1 MRKKMILAAAVLGMT
16 LTVSACSG
24 SSAAG
29 SAQEENRTEGEETA
43 GSGEASGEEKK
54 TEPAE
59 AQEPA
64 GASRLV
70 SVEDT
75 GKYLT
80 LGQYKGL
87 ELERTVQEITDE
99 DVELRIQTEMENH
112 REEVTAS
119 DGAVEMGDQVTIN
132 YVGTIDGET
141 FDGGT
146 ANNFDLVVGDGGFID
161 GFEDGIVG
169 MKKGETRD
177 LPLTFPENYVSTLA
191 GKDVNFQITLQAFRR
206 APEFSEEWVKKNTDY
221 ETEEE
226 YRASIRT
233 QLEEE
238 AKETAETS
246 LTSNAWNMVWTS
258 SEVIEYPQKDIDNF
272 INQYKKINELYAA
285 QAGMSLEE
293 LIEAQGYTQENFD
306 KDCQQYAE
314 YVVKQNLIV
323 QAIMD
328 AEGISLDDPECL
340 EIQNRMMEQ
349 YGATDLADLIDTY
362 GQESVD
368 QSIGLIRVE
377 NFIMENAVIT
387 DMVANGDMVGV
398 DENGVTGDEADNG
411 TPETD
416 AGNGAAEAGDGTA
429 EENIAEDDGEE
440 PGAAENAAGETAAE
454 DGGTETE

>member
-1 MRKKMILAAAVLGMT
+1 MRKQMILAAAALGMV
-16 LTVSACSG
+16 LTVSACSRT
-24 SSAAG
+24 SEAG
-29 SAQEENRTEGEETA
+29 SNQGESQTEAEETA
-43 GSGEASGEEKK
+43 GGEESVEQKEEETGDAK
-54 TEPAE
+54 ENTKENTEPT
-59 AQEPA
+59 
-64 GASRLV
+64 RLV

-80 LGQYKGL
+80 LGQYKDL

-99 DVELRIQTEMENH
+99 DVDLRIQTELENH
-112 REEVTAS
+112 REEVTVA

-146 ANNFDLVVGDGGFID
+146 ANNFDLVVGQGGMID

-169 MKKGETRD
+169 MKKGETKD
-177 LPLTFPENYVSTLA
+177 VPLTFPEDYFMSSLA
-191 GKDVNFQITLQAFRR
+191 GQDVNFQITLQAFRR
-206 APEFSEEWVKKNTDY
+206 VPEFSEEWIKKNTDF
-221 ETEEE
+221 ETEED

-246 LTSNAWNMVWTS
+246 LTGTAWNKVWTS

-272 INQYKKINELYAA
+272 INQYKKINEMYAA
-285 QAGMSLEE
+285 QAGMTLEE

-328 AEGISLDDPECL
+328 AEEISLDDPECL
-340 EIQNRMMEQ
+340 EIQNDMMEE

-377 NFIMENAVIT
+377 NFILENAVVT

-398 DENGVTGDEADNG
+398 NENDVTGDEADD
-411 TPETD
+411 P
-416 AGNGAAEAGDGTA
+416 GTA
-429 EENIAEDDGEE
+429 GSEEENVAEDDG
-440 PGAAENAAGETAAE
+440 GTE
-454 DGGTETE
+454 DGEES

>member
-1 MRKKMILAAAVLGMT
+1 MRKQMILAAAALGMV
-16 LTVSACSG
+16 LTVSACSRT
-24 SSAAG
+24 SEAG
-29 SAQEENRTEGEETA
+29 SNQGESQTEAEETA
-43 GSGEASGEEKK
+43 GGEESVEQKEEETGDAK
-54 TEPAE
+54 ENTEPT
-59 AQEPA
+59 
-64 GASRLV
+64 RLV

-80 LGQYKGL
+80 LGQYKDL
-87 ELERTVQEITDE
+87 VLERTVQEITDE
-99 DVELRIQTEMENH
+99 DVDLRIQTEMENH
-112 REEVTAS
+112 REEVTAA

-169 MKKGETRD
+169 MKKGETKD

-221 ETEEE
+221 ETEED

-246 LTSNAWNMVWTS
+246 LTGTAWNMVWTS

-272 INQYKKINELYAA
+272 INQYKKINEMYAA
-285 QAGMSLEE
+285 QAGMTLEE

-328 AEGISLDDPECL
+328 AEGISLNDPECL
-340 EIQNRMMEQ
+340 EIQNDMMEE

-377 NFIMENAVIT
+377 NFILENAVVT

-398 DENGVTGDEADNG
+398 NENDVTGDEADD
-411 TPETD
+411 P
-416 AGNGAAEAGDGTA
+416 GTA
-429 EENIAEDDGEE
+429 GAEEENVAEDDG
-440 PGAAENAAGETAAE
+440 GTE
-454 DGGTETE
+454 DGEES